1 MSKWIHQTSQ
11 WLLIGLLMVSM
22 GGHLALLQTFA
33 WGKMMVD
40 FSATSSLTEAVGKTF
55 DGAHPCALCKVVKK
69 TKGEEE
75 KKTLVKA
82 EMKMEL
88 ALPAPVTVPFP
99 RWEDHIVSLP
109 VFYASFRPVYQ
120 VVLLQPPR
128 MA

>member
-1 MSKWIHQTSQ
+1 M
-11 WLLIGLLMVSM
+11 IGLLMVSM

-75 KKTLVKA
+75 KKTVVKA

-88 ALPAPVTVPFP
+88 ALPASVEAPVPEFVETGFIVTAYSGRFTEVYLAVP
-99 RWEDHIVSLP
+99 V
-109 VFYASFRPVYQ
+109 
-120 VVLLQPPR
+120 QPPR
-128 MA
+128 DV